1 MEKAYLDIK
10 TAAGHRQLV
19 VGDQPISIGRHS
31 DNKVVVNDTLAS
43 RFHCIVEK
51 TPEGYLLRD
60 LGSSNGTRVNGR
72 RVRSVLLNPGDVVM
86 IGKTRLILVLP
97 STPAGAHAPQT
108 QATLPAPP
116 PVVAAAEAAAPRIR
130 RGPPQPS
137 GAGLL
142 SVDDDAAAGAN
153 DGNHRD
159 ADDPI
164 ELMDLEELA
173 RPAGRAGSG
182 GDGAEELSELDV
194 VDDLAPGP
202 QALSF
207 DNADDLDGYEH
218 ALRSLADS
226 VPDRSFTASE
236 IIIINPRGQTIATA
250 GPPGKVLK
258 DAPSQMTYLM
268 RLVLLGCLRAR
279 ATDLHIEPK
288 EGWFQLRMRVDG
300 VMVDAAR
307 VPEGIGQRLV
317 GIVKICS
324 DIDPSQKNIVQE
336 GHFSARLP
344 NGPLR
349 PVINTRRVDFRVSF
363 APAVYGQKLVL
374 RVLDPSSAPSKF
386 GDLGMPADVEGDV
399 RWAIQQEAGMILV
412 CGPTGSGKTSTL
424 YALLRSLNASELNIV
439 TIEDP
444 VEIEVAGATQIPVDD
459 EKGNTFS
466 ALLRSVL
473 RQDPDVI
480 LVGEIRDAETARI
493 AMQAAITGHLVFST
507 VHTKDTIGTV
517 YRLLDLGVE
526 PYLLAQGLHMVLAQ
540 RLVRQLCQG
549 CKAPRP
555 ITLEQQT
562 AMGKAGEGVSTVY
575 IPIGCRLCLGT
586 GYAGRRPFFELL
598 SVNESLRQ
606 AISSSPSIKE
616 VTQALDEKP
625 FRRLREA
632 GYQLVAQGLV
642 PFDEVEKA
650 VGR

>member
-31 DNKVVVNDTLAS
+31 DNKVVVSDTLAS

-97 STPAGAHAPQT
+97 STPAGVNAPQT

-116 PVVAAAEAAAPRIR
+116 QIVAAPAH
-130 RGPPQPS
+130 RGRMA
-137 GAGLL
+137 GAGILTAA
-142 SVDDDAAAGAN
+142 DDVAAIADGN
-153 DGNHRD
+153 DGYQ
-159 ADDPI
+159 DDGPI

-173 RPAGRAGSG
+173 RPASKAA
-182 GDGAEELSELDV
+182 DGAEELSELDV
-194 VDDLAPGP
+194 VDDSGPGP

-207 DNADDLDGYEH
+207 ENSGDLDNYEH

-226 VPDRSFTASE
+226 VPDRSFSASE
-236 IIIINPRGQTIATA
+236 IVIINPRGQTIATS
-250 GPPGKVLK
+250 GPPGKVLR

-268 RLVLLGCLRAR
+268 RLVLLACLRAR

-288 EGWFQLRMRVDG
+288 EGWSQLRMRVDG

-307 VPEGIGQRLV
+307 VPEEIGQRLV
-317 GIVKICS
+317 GVVKICS

-336 GHFSARLP
+336 GHFSCRLP
-344 NGPLR
+344 VGPLR

-374 RVLDPSSAPSKF
+374 RVLDPSSAPAKF
-386 GDLGMPADVEGDV
+386 TDLRMPADVESDV
-399 RWAIQQEAGMILV
+399 RWSTQQEAGMILV

-540 RLVRQLCQG
+540 RLVRQLCQV
-549 CKAPRP
+549 CRSPRP
-555 ITLEQQT
+555 ITPEQQA
-562 AMGKAGEGVSTVY
+562 AMGKPAEGVSALYV
-575 IPIGCRLCLGT
+575 PVGCRQCLGT

-598 SVNESLRQ
+598 SVNDALRQ

-616 VTQALDEKP
+616 VTQALAEKP